1 MMMINRANQL
11 QCLKVRYFG
20 ALHAAVGEGCAE
32 TAAQRA
38 AELGTQAAELGLGI
52 LDMASIH
59 ALALA
64 ELTTADGEPA
74 AEALAKQRAA
84 AFFAAML
91 PPIESGSAG
100 ARRLSSGLIR
110 VKRALKVRTQQLAT
124 ADRRL
129 REGIASRKLADASLK
144 RSQDR
149 SAQLL
154 KGSAALENEL
164 KGITRQ
170 IFAIHE
176 NRRKKMSSR
185 LHEEIAVTLLAI
197 HVRLLTLKKEASVNQ
212 DRVTDEIATASRLVD
227 QSVKTI
233 NHFNREFGIQ
243 HET

>member
-11 QCLKVRYFG
+11 QRLKVRYFG

-38 AELGTQAAELGLGI
+38 AELGTQAAELGLCI

-64 ELTTADGEPA
+64 ELTTADGEA
-74 AEALAKQRAA
+74 AALMKQRAA

-149 SAQLL
+149 SALLL

-212 DRVTDEIATASRLVD
+212 DRVTEEIATARRLVD
-227 QSVKTI
+227 QSIRTI